1 MTCHT
6 SYMPKKTFY
15 LTQQNKDKID
25 LVRGSLSAS
34 RVINKALEYLD
45 VDTLRSWIDLPPLE
59 AINPTQT
66 EQTTDNKTV
75 DAPQD
80 PPNSMIIHD

>member
-25 LVRGSLSAS
+25 LVRGSLPAS

-45 VDTLRSWIDLPPLE
+45 ENTLRSWLNLPPLE
-59 AINPTQT
+59 SQTPTQT
-66 EQTTDNKTV
+66 DQT
-75 DAPQD
+75 
-80 PPNSMIIHD
+80 

>member
-25 LVRGSLSAS
+25 LVRGSLPAS
-34 RVINKALEYLD
+34 RVINKALEY
-45 VDTLRSWIDLPPLE
+45 VDKNTLRSWIGLPPLE
-59 AINPTQT
+59 TQIPTQT
-66 EQTTDNKTV
+66 DQTTDSKAI

-80 PPNSMIIHD
+80 PLTT

>member
-1 MTCHT
+1 MSYLKLKGMTCHT

-25 LVRGSLSAS
+25 LVRGSLPAS

-45 VDTLRSWIDLPPLE
+45 ENTLRSWLNLPPLE
-59 AINPTQT
+59 SQTPTQT
-66 EQTTDNKTV
+66 DQT
-75 DAPQD
+75 
-80 PPNSMIIHD
+80 